1 MNTDQAFEML
11 KEAGVT
17 DNIETF
23 RNWLREGKIRATGF
37 TIDEDAL
44 NQFINEQTIP
54 NKDEL
59 IRQLTL
65 KLKVQ
70 DAHIKGLEELLEN
83 TTKQLTKQK
92 DQLNH
97 EMMLLIHKKNKLK
110 QESIDLLR
118 ENIELRDEIISLKE
132 RLGNNHVEQAALPN
146 EYRQKLGLSKR
157 ASDKDV
163 LAGFKELLK
172 LAHPDRGGNAKIFQ
186 YIKTDYDELR
196 NKV

>member
-17 DNIETF
+17 DNIDTF

-44 NQFINEQTIP
+44 KQFINEQTIP

-132 RLGNNHVEQAALPN
+132 RLGNNHVVQAALPM

>member
-1 MNTDQAFEML
+1 ML

-44 NQFINEQTIP
+44 KQFINEQTIP

-132 RLGNNHVEQAALPN
+132 RLGNNHVEQAALPI